1 MINNILFSIKKLSVN
16 SILFFSSIDVYGKN
30 PTLPVNEKTELF
42 PDNYYAASKLI
53 NESSILNFKTDVPS
67 VILRMPGIYGS
78 PNDNV
83 SIIGRFTEAIKN
95 NHEIQINGT
104 GAQLR
109 DYIYIE
115 DILKAI
121 ELISNNPKSG
131 IFNFVTGYSISISSI
146 INLISSSIGIKPQ
159 IIYNKKN
166 SHNDDL
172 IFDNNKFISS
182 YDFFKFTDISNG
194 IKNYLEKL
202 NMVEN
207 NFLNFPNKLSNTKFT
222 SVTGYTET
230 LKALSKVIYPRNIK
244 DCINLIQDAKSNGLT
259 ICPRGKGYTYGDM
272 IINSNEIILDTSL
285 MKNIVAWDK
294 RKGVITVQPG
304 VTFAEI
310 FKITLLDN
318 WTLSSCPGGLDITI
332 GGSISNNVHG
342 KDTWKEGILVN
353 KF

>member
-1 MINNILFSIKKLSVN
+1 MMKTIIFGSSGFVGSFLVENSEYFKNELVFIDRKKCNLLNQRETSEYVSNLPNDKYNIIILSTIPKNKITNFEEFKSNILLINNILFSIKKLSVN

-30 PTLPVNEKTELF
+30 PTLPINEKTELC

-172 IFDNNKFISS
+172 IFNNNKFISN

-194 IKNYLEKL
+194 IKNYLEK
-202 NMVEN
+202 
-207 NFLNFPNKLSNTKFT
+207 
-222 SVTGYTET
+222 
-230 LKALSKVIYPRNIK
+230 IK
-244 DCINLIQDAKSNGLT
+244 
-259 ICPRGKGYTYGDM
+259 YG
-272 IINSNEIILDTSL
+272 
-285 MKNIVAWDK
+285 
-294 RKGVITVQPG
+294 
-304 VTFAEI
+304 
-310 FKITLLDN
+310 
-318 WTLSSCPGGLDITI
+318 
-332 GGSISNNVHG
+332 
-342 KDTWKEGILVN
+342 
-353 KF
+353 